1 MSIVNSSTVLFSPQ
15 AWALTSRIP
24 EATDLS
30 ERGELFALR
39 SGHLSYPKDLG
50 RTFFDAR

>member
-15 AWALTSRIP
+15 ALTSRIP

-39 SGHLSYPKDLG
+39 SGHLSYPTDLG
-50 RTFFDAR
+50 RSLSDAR